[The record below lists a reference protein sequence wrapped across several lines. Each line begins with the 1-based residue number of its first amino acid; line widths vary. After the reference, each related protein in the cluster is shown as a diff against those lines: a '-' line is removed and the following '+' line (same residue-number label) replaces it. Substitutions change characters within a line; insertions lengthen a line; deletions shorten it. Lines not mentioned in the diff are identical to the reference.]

1 MGKLLSLSGPL
12 VPKYKS
18 RDNVIICR
26 VVLRI
31 KYYTS
36 STWYILSNQY
46 LLATFMFFWLYAG
59 HISPLLLV
67 NSIFGFSLK
76 PSTPLSTPSP
86 NLQIFRF
93 WTKTCL
99 QSPVLLSPAP
109 LKPQKYYP
117 MPWRQDSPWVFQ
129 VQGSL
134 CGLELKTSLYINW
147 Q

>member
-12 VPKYKS
+12 LPKYKS
-18 RDNVIICR
+18 RDNVILCR

-31 KYYTS
+31 KYYTL

-59 HISPLLLV
+59 HTSLFLLV

-86 NLQIFRF
+86 NLQIFGF
-93 WTKTCL
+93 WTRICL
-99 QSPVLLSPAP
+99 QAPVLLSLAP

-117 MPWRQDSPWVFQ
+117 MTRRQDSSWVL
-129 VQGSL
+129 QGTREPEWS
-134 CGLELKTSLYINW
+134 GTQDQFVY
-147 Q
+147 